1 LKEFDSPHSWMQHKN
16 PWRQLFYYIT
26 LTKKK
31 KKLKLIMV
39 LLFQF
44 LSTLIHLNCG
54 GNEYFMVFIDDFS
67 KYNYVYLIKD
77 KSDEFERFKE
87 FFQ

>member
-1 LKEFDSPHSWMQHKN
+1 
-16 PWRQLFYYIT
+16 
-26 LTKKK
+26 
-31 KKLKLIMV
+31 MV

-54 GNEYFMVFIDDFS
+54 GNEYFIVFIDDFS

>member
-1 LKEFDSPHSWMQHKN
+1 LTALTLGCSTKTLGDSSFIILHLQKKK
-16 PWRQLFYYIT
+16 
-26 LTKKK
+26 KKK

-44 LSTLIHLNCG
+44 LYTLIHLNCG